1 MLKRQ
6 SLTTILK
13 IAFIETHDNTK
24 LQRQDR
30 QTPSLALSLSLSL
43 SLSRL
48 YSTHTHSLSQFILLS
63 LSFKFLLCVLS
74 PFLSMSNPSLNAY
87 LFSQSLSILI
97 VLFFVCSYFSSFL
110 SLFCVSPPQNRMSGC
125 VETIEGVINVS
136 SVLRLIIGLHLTSL
150 SSGRRQRLRE
160 KANVDR
166 IEAIADKKRNV

>member
-30 QTPSLALSLSLSL
+30 QTPSLSLSLSL
-43 SLSRL
+43 YLSFSLSF
-48 YSTHTHSLSQFILLS
+48 SHSLSQFILLS